1 MHEWSD
7 DVKSSPNKRVAI
19 YGGGIAGVQL
29 AKHLAR
35 DAHVMLVDPND
46 YFEVPMAAPRSLV
59 RPEFAERSVIPYAVA
74 LPGVQFMQGRLMEM
88 GHGCGTV
95 QMPGAKQLTVHS
107 DIHVLCTGSSYANDL
122 MRSVGATAQGRKAL
136 YMRYQEAIESARQI
150 VIVGGGPIGVEVAG
164 EISETHPAKSIT
176 LLEAGPRLLAGTSEL
191 AAQHATA
198 VLSARGVS
206 VLVGEGLE
214 SSTTKGQDIFAGPGQ
229 ATTTKNRKLDYDLLV
244 WCTGGRPN
252 TAYMKARLGGA
263 LDERGRIRVDSNLR
277 VIGHEALFA
286 LGDITDLDENKMA
299 WHITG
304 QVRAAAKNI
313 LQALRGRGY
322 APHLTAYRAQTHNPK
337 MAVTLGSRQGVVH
350 LPPFGVIRSPLL
362 TRKAKAEHMLVPKYR
377 RLLKVD

>member
-1 MHEWSD
+1 MTSSSD
-7 DVKSSPNKRVAI
+7 KRVVI
-19 YGGGIAGVQL
+19 YGGGIAGAQL
-29 AKHLAR
+29 AKNLAS
-35 DAHVMLVDPND
+35 DAHVTLVDPND
-46 YFEVPMAAPRSLV
+46 YFEIPMAAPRSLV

-74 LPGVQFMQGRLMEM
+74 LPGVQFVQGRLMEM
-88 GHGCGTV
+88 GHGGGTL
-95 QMPGAKQLTVHS
+95 QMPGAKQIS
-107 DIHVLCTGSSYANDL
+107 IRGDIHVLCTGSSYTNDL
-122 MRSVGATAQGRKAL
+122 MRSVGATALSRKAL
-136 YMRYQEAIESARQI
+136 YLRYQEAIQSARRI
-150 VIVGGGPIGVEVAG
+150 LIVGGGPIGVEVAG
-164 EISETHPAKSIT
+164 EISEAYPDKSIT

-191 AAQHATA
+191 AAQHVSA
-198 VLSARGVS
+198 VLSARGIS
-206 VLVGEGLE
+206 ILVGEGLE

-229 ATTTKNRKLDYDLLV
+229 AITTNKRQLDYDLMV

-263 LDERGRIRVDSNLR
+263 LDERGRIRVDPTLR

-304 QVRAAAKNI
+304 QVQTAAKNI
-313 LQALRGRGY
+313 RRVLQGQGY
-322 APHLTAYRAQTHNPK
+322 APYLAAYRAQTGNPK

-377 RLLKVD
+377 RILKVE